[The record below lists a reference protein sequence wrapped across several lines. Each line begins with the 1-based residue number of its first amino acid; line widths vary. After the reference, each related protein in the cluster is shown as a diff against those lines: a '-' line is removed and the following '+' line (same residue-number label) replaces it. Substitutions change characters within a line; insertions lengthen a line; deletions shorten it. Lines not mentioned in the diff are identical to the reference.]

1 MKATKNVRGMS
12 DEQLALAAVSTRE
25 ELFKLRFQ
33 QHTGQLQNTAALRS
47 TRRNLARI
55 ETVLKERSRG
65 ISAGPG
71 EK

>member
-1 MKATKNVRGMS
+1 MKPSSNVRGMN
-12 DEQLALAAVSTRE
+12 DEQLALAVTSTRE

-33 QHTGQLQNTAALRS
+33 QHTGQLQNTAALRG
-47 TRRNLARI
+47 TRRKLARI